1 MQEDLIGQILQ
12 GQYKII
18 RELGKG
24 GFGTTYLAEDL
35 NIPVTPK
42 PQRVI
47 KKIETK
53 DNLKIFQYLVQKFE
67 KEAQTLYRLGE
78 KYNFIPKLFAYFNQD
93 NNFYLVQ
100 ELIEGWDLIEEI
112 VIGHRW
118 SEAKVFYFLQEILSK
133 LNLVHQEKIIHRDLK
148 PSNIIRNRNGE
159 LILIDFGA
167 VKEVQDTQLQK
178 TTLGIGTR
186 GYMPKEQIFGKP
198 KLSSDIYAVGIIA
211 IEALTGLPIFDLP
224 EDDNDEIIWQDF
236 ISVSDNLAAILTKMV
251 RSDYRDRYQNVSQVL
266 ADLEDLENTIESES
280 ELEDLDTIVVIKET
294 ELKAIELTTTK
305 PYLKTFNFEVVTVNS
320 YGEIIDRTNKQAEY
334 FTEDLGNGI
343 TLDLVAIPGGTF
355 MMGAPETEEGSSD
368 YERPQHRVTVP
379 PFYMGKFLVTQAQ
392 WKQVASFPKIDLDLE
407 SNPSTFNGDKL
418 PVETITWYQA
428 KEFCHRLSQR
438 TGKQYRLPS
447 EAEWEYACR
456 AGTTTPFY
464 FGETIT
470 SDLANYCGETERSKQ
485 MYAMWMDMFDEVG
498 IHLEEEKIDF
508 LKKTFSSSY
517 ENGPQGEYRKKT
529 TPVGIFPPNA
539 FGLYDMHGNLSEWCE
554 DFFHKNYQGAAN
566 DGSVWLAQEDF
577 NSIMGKA
584 KIIRGGSF
592 LKTPSLC
599 TSAYRDC
606 YCDRFPL
613 SNLINIGFRVVYEHN
628 RS

>member
-18 RELGKG
+18 SELGKG

-47 KKIETK
+47 KKLETK

-100 ELIEGWDLIEEI
+100 ELIAGWDLIEEI

-198 KLSSDIYAVGIIA
+198 KFSSDIYAVGIIA

-236 ISVSDNLAAILTKMV
+236 VSVSDDLAAILTKMV

-305 PYLKTFNFEVVTVNS
+305 PYLKTFSFEVVTVNS

-392 WKQVASFPKIDLDLE
+392 WRQVASLPKIDLDLE
-407 SNPSTFNGDKL
+407 LELYPGLSAPIDLDDDPSK
-418 PVETITWYQA
+418 
-428 KEFCHRLSQR
+428 S
-438 TGKQYRLPS
+438 
-447 EAEWEYACR
+447 
-456 AGTTTPFY
+456 
-464 FGETIT
+464 
-470 SDLANYCGETERSKQ
+470 
-485 MYAMWMDMFDEVG
+485 
-498 IHLEEEKIDF
+498 
-508 LKKTFSSSY
+508 
-517 ENGPQGEYRKKT
+517 
-529 TPVGIFPPNA
+529 
-539 FGLYDMHGNLSEWCE
+539 
-554 DFFHKNYQGAAN
+554 
-566 DGSVWLAQEDF
+566 
-577 NSIMGKA
+577 
-584 KIIRGGSF
+584 
-592 LKTPSLC
+592 
-599 TSAYRDC
+599 
-606 YCDRFPL
+606 
-613 SNLINIGFRVVYEHN
+613 
-628 RS
+628 

>member
-42 PQRVI
+42 PKRVI
-47 KKIETK
+47 KKLETK
-53 DNLKIFQYLVQKFE
+53 DDLKIFQYLVQKFE

-178 TTLGIGTR
+178 TTVGIGTR

-198 KLSSDIYAVGIIA
+198 KFSSDIYAVGIIA

-224 EDDNDEIIWQDF
+224 EDENDEIIWQDLV
-236 ISVSDNLAAILTKMV
+236 SVSDDLAAILTKML
-251 RSDYRDRYQNVSQVL
+251 RSDYRDRYQNVSQIL
-266 ADLEDLENTIESES
+266 ADLEDLENTIESEP
-280 ELEDLDTIVVIKET
+280 ELEDIDTIVVIKET

-305 PYLKTFNFEVVTVNS
+305 PYLKTFSFEVVTVNS
-320 YGEIIDRTNKQAEY
+320 YEEIIDRTNKQAEY
-334 FTEDLGNGI
+334 FTEHLGNGI

-392 WKQVASFPKIDLDLE
+392 WRQVASLPKIDLDLGLE
-407 SNPSTFNGDKL
+407 LYPGLSAPIDLDDDPYGIKSELL
-418 PVETITWYQA
+418 PFKSDRLPMIGLHHEV

-470 SDLANYCGETERSKQ
+470 TDLANYCGT
-485 MYAMWMDMFDEVG
+485 D
-498 IHLEEEKIDF
+498 KIDSF
-508 LKKTFSSSY
+508 DDSLISGSY
-517 ENGPQGEYRKKT
+517 GNGPKGEHRNKF

-539 FGLYDMHGNLSEWCE
+539 FGLYDMHGNEWEWCE
-554 DFFHKNYQGAAN
+554 DLWHENYQGAPN
-566 DGSVWLAQEDF
+566 DGSVWLKDAPTNYDF
-577 NSIMGKA
+577 VT
-584 KIIRGGSF
+584 RGGSY
-592 LKTPSLC
+592 LQSPDYC
-599 TSAYRDC
+599 TSASR
-606 YCDRFPL
+606 
-613 SNLINIGFRVVYEHN
+613 SKGFHVCFRIVYDPTK
-628 RS
+628 S